1 MDQAPRPGQL
11 ALSVFEEEYLALC
24 LIMLAHGGAA
34 PIPPPRHQ
42 PSPPPPTFSLARL
55 HMLSLQQVLWLLPSN
70 RTHQCSVCFKCFPS
84 GQALGGH
91 KRCLYDGGSAAGC
104 SNSGVTLTK
113 GGEAVGPVRMKFD
126 LSLSVL
132 PEMGPF
138 FGGE

>member
-1 MDQAPRPGQL
+1 MVA
-11 ALSVFEEEYLALC
+11 
-24 LIMLAHGGAA
+24 
-34 PIPPPRHQ
+34 
-42 PSPPPPTFSLARL
+42 PPTFRLLATNLLRRPHL
-55 HMLSLQQVLWLLPSN
+55 LSSSPTHAQSATSPSA
-70 RTHQCSVCFKCFPS
+70 TIKHS
-84 GQALGGH
+84 ALGGH

-132 PEMGPF
+132 PEMRPF